1 MDNSTKQEYE
11 TLKVAL
17 LNFIH
22 AAEVDSVIT
31 DEVYFKLKT
40 LTDNYQ
46 QLTDL
51 NLGITQ
57 A

>member
-1 MDNSTKQEYE
+1 MDTSTKQEYE